1 MALDGAS
8 FNKKANKSSSCSYNQ
23 DWEKTLPITS
33 VRKNPGFFYYIPCS
47 KMLSCAKI
55 DRRDV
60 ERHCDPTK
68 EDSLRNKNLKA
79 KKISAQIPFT
89 ASASSSMHNTAVLRA
104 EVMHTEFLVQQFSCF
119 LLVVSSI
126 SFHCSWIEID
136 VKCIPTGRVCLP

>member
-1 MALDGAS
+1 MKALLTYSDINITSIISTKQRTSFLVNARVYLDEDMALDGAP
-8 FNKKANKSSSCSYNQ
+8 FKKKANKSSSCSYNQ

-79 KKISAQIPFT
+79 KKISAQRHYFFP
-89 ASASSSMHNTAVLRA
+89 A
-104 EVMHTEFLVQQFSCF
+104 
-119 LLVVSSI
+119 
-126 SFHCSWIEID
+126 
-136 VKCIPTGRVCLP
+136 